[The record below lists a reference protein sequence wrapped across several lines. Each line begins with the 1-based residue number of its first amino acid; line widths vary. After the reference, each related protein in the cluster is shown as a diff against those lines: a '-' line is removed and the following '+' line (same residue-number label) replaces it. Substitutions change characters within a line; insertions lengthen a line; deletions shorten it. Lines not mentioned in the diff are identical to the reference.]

1 MADIRPEGRIVTFY
15 SFKGGVGRTMAVANV
30 AFLAALNGLRI
41 LVMDWDLE
49 APGLHYYFRGL
60 VEGPEASQLKKAR
73 GILDIAWEWS
83 EGIQNAKS
91 GPQVQ
96 ALVDRFA
103 RGDPFVECVRAIPLP
118 DPFVEGTLD
127 FINAGGPTISGDVER
142 SYEEALALFHWP
154 HFFAGEAGGAA
165 LESLRKWAK
174 ANYDYILIDS
184 RTGLADVAGIC
195 TMQLPDAVALCFV
208 LNRQNIDGVA
218 QVAAAIRDRRSDE
231 VRLHAVPMR
240 VATAGTSEEA
250 DARAR
255 ATVVLGRTGG
265 FSAEAIAEDF
275 ELLAVRASAN
285 VPFYE
290 TLAPLTA
297 ADIRLDPLVLNYL
310 RLGSHLLSRELA
322 PPEFDPH
329 WIELVRRR
337 LQPRHATI
345 DYVTKLRAADP
356 ARALLEV
363 TGFIESAFEAIIDGT
378 DLKEEY
384 VAVLVDVALTLVDQ
398 HEDPEA
404 GLSLINHTLDLLRA
418 LHTEAP
424 DQWKDA
430 FTAAIDRCLET
441 FGFYLEAEDELALLE
456 EFDGLQASDRTV
468 QGRLLRLNRRRRAA
482 RIYINE
488 HNIDAANQTIGE
500 LHKLIKDLVVARP
513 LPEQIEEIRAA
524 ELDVHILRGDIHQAD
539 DQPVRAYQEYRAG
552 LSRAFTPNPHSA
564 RTETLR
570 LIYDLHSRLARGPE
584 DQVPPR
590 EAADSALEAAR
601 IGSSTGAFSAL
612 VTQFTDL
619 ATAIVRHRDPKRASA
634 YCAIILDA
642 PDRRVRLQ
650 LANYYGRQPR
660 FAGLLF
666 RTLVQLVDL
675 ISEAPSSDNEAVLSA
690 IAEAAEGV
698 LRTAERRRHTF
709 GERQRDMMGEPLG
722 DLVAALQRAGA
733 AEVAWKPLLS
743 AVGTLSRRTRPG
755 PAADEA

>member
-1 MADIRPEGRIVTFY
+1 VTKLGSEGRILTFY

-30 AFLAALNGLRI
+30 AFLAALNGLRV

-60 VEGPEASQLKKAR
+60 VEGPEAGQLRRAR

-83 EGIQNAKS
+83 EGIQNAKT

-96 ALVDRFA
+96 ALVDRFE
-103 RGDPFVECVRAIPLP
+103 RGDPFKDCVRSIPLP
-118 DPFVEGTLD
+118 APFLNGGLD
-127 FINAGGPTISGDVER
+127 FINAGGPTISGDEEK
-142 SYEEALALFHWP
+142 SYEEALAQFHWP
-154 HFFAGEAGGAA
+154 DFFSGEAGGAA
-165 LESLRKWAK
+165 LESLRRWAK
-174 ANYDYILIDS
+174 ANYDFILIDS

-218 QVAAAIRDRRSDE
+218 QVAAAIRSRRNDE

-240 VATAGTSEEA
+240 VAAAGTSEEA

-255 ATVVLGRTGG
+255 ATVVLGRMGG

-275 ELLAVRASAN
+275 GLLAVRASPN

-297 ADIRLDPLVLNYL
+297 PDLRHDSLVLNYL
-310 RLGSHLLSRELA
+310 GLGSHLLDYDLEL
-322 PPEFDPH
+322 PEFDPD

-356 ARALLEV
+356 ARAILEV
-363 TGFIESAFEAIIDGT
+363 TGFIESAFEAILDGT
-378 DLKEEY
+378 DLKEDY

-398 HEDPEA
+398 HEDPES

-418 LHTEAP
+418 LYTEAP
-424 DQWKDA
+424 DRWRDA
-430 FTAAIDRCLET
+430 FAAAIDRCLET

-456 EFDGLQASDRTV
+456 EFDGLHANDRSV
-468 QGRLLRLNRRRRAA
+468 HGRLQRLNRRRRAA
-482 RIYINE
+482 RIYISE

-500 LHKLIKDLVVARP
+500 IHKLIKDLITARS
-513 LPEQIEEIRAA
+513 LVEHGEEVRAA
-524 ELDVHILRGDIHQAD
+524 ELDVHLLRGDIHQAD
-539 DQPVRAYQEYRAG
+539 DQPARAYQEYRAG
-552 LSRAFTPNPHSA
+552 LSRAFAPNPQPP
-564 RTETLR
+564 RGETLR

-584 DQVPPR
+584 DEVPPR
-590 EAADSALEAAR
+590 EAADSAMEAAR
-601 IGSSTGAFSAL
+601 IGSAAGGISAL

-619 ATAIVRHRDPKRASA
+619 AAAIIRNGDSRRARD
-634 YCAIILDA
+634 YCATVLDA
-642 PDRRVRLQ
+642 PDRRLRLQ

-660 FAGLLF
+660 FAGLFF
-666 RTLVQLVDL
+666 RTMAQLVDL
-675 ISEAPSSDNEAVLSA
+675 MGEAQPAGEPILMAV
-690 IAEAAEGV
+690 AETAEGV
-698 LRTAERRRHTF
+698 LRTAERRRHTY
-709 GERQRDMMGEPLG
+709 GDRQRDMMSEPLR
-722 DLVAALQRAGA
+722 DLIVALRRAGA
-733 AEVAWKPLLS
+733 PEPAWAPLRSAIGNLS
-743 AVGTLSRRTRPG
+743 GRARPG
-755 PAADEA
+755 SVADEA